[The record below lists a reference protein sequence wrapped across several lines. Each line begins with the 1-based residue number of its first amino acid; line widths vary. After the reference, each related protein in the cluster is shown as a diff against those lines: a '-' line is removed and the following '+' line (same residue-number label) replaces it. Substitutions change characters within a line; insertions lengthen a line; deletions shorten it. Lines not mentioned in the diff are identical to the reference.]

1 MGKLCSV
8 VGDKITPCE
17 VLAAALEY
25 GNPRPKSKGIFLPER
40 VNINTGEKGISIVQV
55 HSGAYVGRG
64 AAVLFCPFCGTN
76 LETWSNKN

>member
-40 VNINTGEKGISIVQV
+40 VNINTGGEGYK
-55 HSGAYVGRG
+55 HSAGSFWRLCRAWRSSFILS
-64 AAVLFCPFCGTN
+64 VLRH
-76 LETWSNKN
+76 